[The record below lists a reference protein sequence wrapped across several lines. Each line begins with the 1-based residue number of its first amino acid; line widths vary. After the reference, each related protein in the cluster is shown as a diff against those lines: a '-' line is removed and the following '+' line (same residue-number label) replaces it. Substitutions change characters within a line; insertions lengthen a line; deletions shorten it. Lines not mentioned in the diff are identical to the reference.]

1 MVAARLEPGV
11 VAGMAGRGPEAGHR
25 SSADGGRTSGRAR
38 FADNLK
44 TILIAAIIAGHA
56 VIGYAA
62 STDAWSYS
70 DVREAT
76 LSPVVEAAVVPLLF
90 GAAFVIPLLFL
101 LAGLLTRPSLERKG
115 VGAYVRDRLLRLGVP
130 FVVFAL
136 VLWPLL
142 EYALFRWLGGAPGL
156 GEYLRAE
163 GSLDTGVLWFVGV
176 LLIFSLAYAGLIGAA
191 GVIGAR
197 GLRCSAEPRAEARE
211 IRTGHLL
218 VLVVAVAVTTFL
230 VRLVVPAESDN
241 RFVDLNMW
249 EWPACA
255 AAFGLGIAAAPAG
268 WLAAVP
274 DRVRRQARTAT
285 LVTAA
290 GAVGFVGVSL
300 AGGVSLE
307 SMTGGWR
314 WPALA
319 FAAGESALGIFGA
332 VWLLGAAQR
341 HLDRPLRWVSP
352 AAARGAYGAF
362 LLQGPVLV
370 GLALALRPVPVP
382 AEVKAVV
389 VAVAGVAAS
398 FAIASFLIRRSRFL
412 ARIL

>member
-1 MVAARLEPGV
+1 MVAGAERHGSW
-11 VAGMAGRGPEAGHR
+11 AGQGPSGAAGWA
-25 SSADGGRTSGRAR
+25 SGRAR

-70 DVREAT
+70 DVREVT
-76 LSPVVEAAVVPLLF
+76 LSPVVEAVVVPLLF

-176 LLIFSLAYAGLIGAA
+176 LLIFSLAYAGL
-191 GVIGAR
+191 VGAR
-197 GLRCSAEPRAEARE
+197 GRRPPGAEPRE

-218 VLVVAVAVTTFL
+218 VLVVAVAVATFL
-230 VRLVVPAESDN
+230 VRLGIPAESDN
-241 RFVDLNMW
+241 RFVDLNVW

-255 AAFGLGIAAAPAG
+255 AAFGLGIVASPVG
-268 WLAAVP
+268 WLVAVP

-285 LVTAA
+285 LVAA
-290 GAVGFVGVSL
+290 VAAVAAVVFVGL
-300 AGGVSLE
+300 ALAREVSLE
-307 SMTGGWR
+307 SMSGGWR
-314 WPALA
+314 WPALV

-352 AAARGAYGAF
+352 SAARGAYGAF
-362 LLQGPVLV
+362 LLQGPVLI
-370 GLALALRPVPVP
+370 GLALALRPVPLP
-382 AEVKAVV
+382 AEVKALI
-389 VAVAGVAAS
+389 VAAAGVGAS
-398 FAIASFLIRRSRFL
+398 FAVASHLIRRSPRL

>member
-1 MVAARLEPGV
+1 V
-11 VAGMAGRGPEAGHR
+11 VAGVAGREPEAGR
-25 SSADGGRTSGRAR
+25 DLSAAVGWASGRAL

-56 VIGYAA
+56 VIGYSA

-70 DVREAT
+70 DVREVT
-76 LSPVVEAAVVPLLF
+76 LSPVVEAVVVPLLF

-142 EYALFRWLGGAPGL
+142 EYALFRSLGGAPGL

-176 LLIFSLAYAGLIGAA
+176 LLIFSLAYAGL
-191 GVIGAR
+191 VGAR
-197 GLRCSAEPRAEARE
+197 GRRQPRAEPRE

-218 VLVVAVAVTTFL
+218 VLVAAVAVATFL
-230 VRLVVPAESDN
+230 VRLVIPAESDN

-255 AAFGLGIAAAPAG
+255 AAFGLGIAASPLG
-268 WLAAVP
+268 WLVAVP
-274 DRVRRQARTAT
+274 DRVRRHARTAT
-285 LVTAA
+285 LVAA
-290 GAVGFVGVSL
+290 VAAVAFVGVAL
-300 AGGVSLE
+300 ASGVSLE
-307 SMTGGWR
+307 AMSGGWR
-314 WPALA
+314 LPALV

-352 AAARGAYGAF
+352 AAARSAYGAF
-362 LLQGPVLV
+362 LLQGPVLI

-382 AEVKAVV
+382 AEVKALV
-389 VAVAGVAAS
+389 VAAAGVAAS
-398 FAIASFLIRRSRFL
+398 FAIASLLIRRSPRL